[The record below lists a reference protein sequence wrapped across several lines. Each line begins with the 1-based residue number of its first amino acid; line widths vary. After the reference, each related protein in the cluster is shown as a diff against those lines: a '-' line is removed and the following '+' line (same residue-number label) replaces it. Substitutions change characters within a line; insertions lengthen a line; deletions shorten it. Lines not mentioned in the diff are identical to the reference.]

1 MKVVF
6 NFIKGIIIT
15 VWALFAIIT
24 TICLISYNEYSVSEI
39 GDYSV
44 FIVDNERLEP
54 EFYEDDIVII
64 KKIAENKYN
73 VGDYAF
79 FYLENPTDEV
89 FINYGKITKITT
101 ADHAEDSY
109 YFGNDIIPYS
119 KMIGLANGAIVY
131 HKWGKVLEILESKW
145 GFMFLV
151 ILPTLFAI
159 VYEVFAIIDE
169 AREVKKEIEKEE
181 KEKDE

>member
-1 MKVVF
+1 
-6 NFIKGIIIT
+6 
-15 VWALFAIIT
+15 
-24 TICLISYNEYSVSEI
+24 
-39 GDYSV
+39 
-44 FIVDNERLEP
+44 
-54 EFYEDDIVII
+54 
-64 KKIAENKYN
+64 
-73 VGDYAF
+73 
-79 FYLENPTDEV
+79 
-89 FINYGKITKITT
+89 
-101 ADHAEDSY
+101 
-109 YFGNDIIPYS
+109 
-119 KMIGLANGAIVY
+119 MIGLANGAIVY